1 MKQTASPSSPSR
13 ASRTAR
19 TSRNSARSPSRRDG
33 AAAIRSTSKP
43 SPRATTGGLA
53 LDSLDLAILARYQRD
68 TQEPAHAI
76 GRAVGLSAAAV
87 QRRLKR
93 LREAKVIT
101 AEVAVV
107 DPSAVAMTLTCI
119 VMVDLDREDQ
129 RTLAAFQKRICAYPE
144 VQQCYY
150 VAGREDFVLVVLTP
164 DVVAYEAFTQRA
176 LLADDNVKSF
186 TTHVAMS
193 RAKVGLAVSLDEAR
207 RRLAG
212 K

>member
-1 MKQTASPSSPSR
+1 MKQTASPSSTTR
-13 ASRTAR
+13 AARTAR
-19 TSRNSARSPSRRDG
+19 TSEASRSSRNGRSER
-33 AAAIRSTSKP
+33 AAAPPAPIA
-43 SPRATTGGLA
+43 RASSGDELA
-53 LDSLDLAILARYQRD
+53 LDALDLAILARYQRD
-68 TQEPAHAI
+68 TQEPAHSI

-93 LREAKVIT
+93 LRQAKVIA

-107 DPSAVAMTLTCI
+107 DPNTVAMTLTCI

-129 RTLAAFQKRICAYPE
+129 RTLAAFQKRICGYPE

-164 DVVAYEAFTQRA
+164 DVAAYEAFTQRA

-186 TTHVAMS
+186 TSHVAMS
-193 RAKVGLAVSLDEAR
+193 RAKVGLSVSLDEAR
-207 RRLAG
+207 RRLAA